1 MKRLFLII
9 IDSLGIGFAND
20 ASKFG
25 DIGANTL
32 GHIAEHYYYNKHK
45 ILKIPNLS
53 SLGLAK
59 TIQYATNYYP
69 IGMNLKTNIIGGY
82 AYASSLSSGKD
93 TISGHW
99 EIAGILVPS
108 WHYFSKL
115 NDSIPNKLLN
125 LICEINNLSG
135 FLGNCHASGT
145 EIIKKFGE
153 EHIVTGKPIIYTS
166 ADSVCQVACH
176 ENIFGLS
183 NLYNLCVSIRNILNS
198 SNYYSIGRVIA
209 RPFIGN
215 NANNFVRTKNRC
227 DLSLAPPSIT
237 VFQKL
242 IKEKNGTVVSIGK
255 IADIYAHVGI
265 NKHIK
270 AYGINNL
277 FNTMISEISVAKNNT
292 IVFTNF
298 VDFDE
303 LYGHRRDVI
312 GYALALELFDY
323 RLSEIISKMKNNDLL
338 IITADHGCDP
348 TWNGTDHTREFV
360 PILIY
365 GPKIKPR
372 YYGYRNS
379 FADIGQTIV
388 KYFDLS
394 PMNYGISIL

>member
-1 MKRLFLII
+1 MKRLFLIV
-9 IDSLGIGFAND
+9 IDSLGIGSTND
-20 ASKFG
+20 ANKFG

-32 GHIAEHYYYNKHK
+32 GHIAEYYYYNKHK

-53 SLGLAK
+53 SLGLVK

-69 IGMNLKTNIIGGY
+69 IGMNLQTNVIGSY
-82 AYASSLSSGKD
+82 AYASSLATGKD

-108 WHYFSKL
+108 WHYFDKL
-115 NDSIPNKLLN
+115 NNSIPDSLLN
-125 LICEINNLSG
+125 LICEMNNLSG
-135 FLGNCHASGT
+135 ILGNCHASGT
-145 EIIKKFGE
+145 EIIKKLGE
-153 EHIVTGKPIIYTS
+153 EHIITGKPIIYTS

-183 NLYNLCVSIRNILNS
+183 NLYKLCISIRSILNS
-198 SNYYSIGRVIA
+198 SAYNISRVIA
-209 RPFIGN
+209 RPFTGN
-215 NANNFVRTKNRC
+215 NANDFIRTKNRC
-227 DLSLAPPSIT
+227 DLSLIPPSVT
-237 VFQKL
+237 VFQKF

-277 FNTMISEISVAKNNT
+277 FNKMVSEINTAKNNT
-292 IVFTNF
+292 IIFTNF

-303 LYGHRRDVI
+303 LYGHRRDII

-323 RLSEIISKMKNNDLL
+323 RLSEIISKMKNNDML

-348 TWNGTDHTREFV
+348 TWYGTDHTREFV

-365 GPKIKPR
+365 GPRIKSR

-379 FADIGQTIV
+379 FADISQTIV
-388 KYFDLS
+388 KYFNLS
-394 PMNYGISIL
+394 PMSYGTSIL

>member
-1 MKRLFLII
+1 MKRLFLIV
-9 IDSLGIGFAND
+9 IDSLGIGYTND
-20 ASKFG
+20 ANKFG

-32 GHIAEHYYYNKHK
+32 GHIAEYYYYSKHK

-53 SLGLAK
+53 SLGLVKA
-59 TIQYATNYYP
+59 IQYATDCYP
-69 IGMNLKTNIIGGY
+69 VGMNLQTNIIGSY
-82 AYASSLSSGKD
+82 AYASSLATGKD

-99 EIAGILVPS
+99 EIAGILVPN
-108 WHYFSKL
+108 WHYFDKL
-115 NDSIPNKLLN
+115 NNSIPDSLLN
-125 LICEINNLSG
+125 LICEMNNLSG
-135 FLGNCHASGT
+135 ILGNCHASGT
-145 EIIKKFGE
+145 EIIKKLGE

-176 ENIFGLS
+176 ESVFGLS
-183 NLYNLCVSIRNILNS
+183 NLYNLCISIRSILNS
-198 SNYYSIGRVIA
+198 STYNIGRVIA
-209 RPFIGN
+209 RPFTGN
-215 NANNFVRTKNRC
+215 NASNFIRTKNRC

-242 IKEKNGTVVSIGK
+242 IKEKDGTVISIGK

-277 FNTMISEISVAKNNT
+277 FNKLVSEINTAKNNT
-292 IVFTNF
+292 IIFTNF

-303 LYGHRRDVI
+303 LYGHRRDII

-323 RLSEIISKMKNNDLL
+323 RLSEIISKMKNDDVL

-348 TWNGTDHTREFV
+348 TWYGTDHTREFV

-365 GPKIKPR
+365 GSRIKSK

-379 FADIGQTIV
+379 FADISQTIA
-388 KYFDLS
+388 KYFNLS
-394 PMNYGISIL
+394 PMSYGTSIL